1 MAADFVPT
9 WYLDGEDHIVP
20 VMARERGES
29 IEGIGITHRF
39 VAEYEGYL
47 PIENL
52 FPDERSAL
60 LGLLRRLD
68 GREWEIAQVRRQT
81 RERLRALAR
90 KDHTNGG

>member
-20 VMARERGES
+20 VMARERGE
-29 IEGIGITHRF
+29 GIGITHRF

-47 PIENL
+47 PVEDL

-60 LGLLRRLD
+60 LALLRRLD
-68 GREWEIAQVRRQT
+68 SREWEIAQVQRRA

>member
-47 PIENL
+47 PVEDL
-52 FPDERSAL
+52 FDEEWLALSAL
-60 LGLLRRLD
+60 LQRLD
-68 GREWEIAQVRRQT
+68 DRDREIVRRRDRAT
-81 RERLRALAR
+81 LRLRELGR
-90 KDHTNGG
+90 GGPR